1 MKYKGDPRRRRGHL
15 PASFSASAYASFFF
29 APSSDAARLDASLG
43 DVPASIISFSASSK
57 PAPVDLSD
65 SFSPAPRDPSTTSVI
80 SPRGWR
86 VSNSAIA
93 SDSVPLQNSS

>member
-1 MKYKGDPRRRRGHL
+1 M

-65 SFSPAPRDPSTTSVI
+65 SFRRRRGTLHDERDLAAGLARLELGDRLGQRPPPELLVNLRVGGRGVTS
-80 SPRGWR
+80 G
-86 VSNSAIA
+86 
-93 SDSVPLQNSS
+93 Q